1 MRKADPEL
9 RTQREQ
15 QIIEAAVSRFVETG
29 FHQTSMQDVAAAS
42 GFSIGLIYRYFESK
56 EAIIARVAQLDREAT
71 IQAVDAL
78 PDTGDIIR
86 AWARWLGQAV
96 ADWSEPGTVRLVN
109 EVYAEAARNPS
120 LQATLEK
127 SEAALGRSIEFKLA
141 RQAGAGSLPG
151 SAKARHIALGLLIL
165 FDGAI
170 SRRFSS
176 PALPQAALD
185 AVLLALVT
193 GLFAAN

>member
-78 PDTGDIIR
+78 PDTGDIAR
-86 AWARWLGQAV
+86 AWAGWLGKAV

-127 SEAALGRSIEFKLA
+127 SEAALGRSIEIKLEQRPGGTHVEFRHRA
-141 RQAGAGSLPG
+141 IGLIDSNHRQGVGTG
-151 SAKARHIALGLLIL
+151 WKNIL
-165 FDGAI
+165 D
-170 SRRFSS
+170 SV
-176 PALPQAALD
+176 AAD
-185 AVLLALVT
+185 CTPV
-193 GLFAAN
+193 AAE

>member
-15 QIIEAAVSRFVETG
+15 QIIEAALSRFIETG

-71 IQAVDAL
+71 IEAVDAL
-78 PDTGDIIR
+78 PETGDIIS

-109 EVYAEAARNPS
+109 EVYAEASRNPS

-127 SEAALGRSIEFKLA
+127 SEAALWRSIEFKLDQ
-141 RQAGAGSLPG
+141 QAAAGSLQG
-151 SAKARHIALGLLIL
+151 AAKASHIALGLVIL
-165 FDGAI
+165 FDGAV

-176 PALPQAALD
+176 PALAQDALD
-185 AVLLALVT
+185 AVLLDLVA
-193 GLFAAN
+193 GLFPAN